1 MTIAAS
7 FTPKPAI
14 LSFAITHE
22 LLTMRL
28 FLDSLANNNFRMKQA
43 KIKVTQKARVRKKSE
58 QPKDTLKK
66 APFIMND
73 NGLNMRIKIKRK
85 SR

>member
-1 MTIAAS
+1 MAK
-7 FTPKPAI
+7 PKK
-14 LSFAITHE
+14 
-22 LLTMRL
+22 RKY
-28 FLDSLANNNFRMKQA
+28 NKRKG
-43 KIKVTQKARVRKKSE
+43 KIKIRKSVRLVHKNDATRVANVGG
-58 QPKDTLKK
+58 DTIPK

>member
-1 MTIAAS
+1 
-7 FTPKPAI
+7 
-14 LSFAITHE
+14 
-22 LLTMRL
+22 
-28 FLDSLANNNFRMKQA
+28 MKQA
-43 KIKVTQKARVRKKSE
+43 KIKVTQKARVRMKSE

>member
-1 MTIAAS
+1 MAQQ
-7 FTPKPAI
+7 PKK
-14 LSFAITHE
+14 
-22 LLTMRL
+22 RK
-28 FLDSLANNNFRMKQA
+28 R
-43 KIKVTQKARVRKKSE
+43 RVRRKVKLKKSVAIVR
-58 QPKDTLKK
+58 KDSVSNDTLRRDTLRK

>member
-1 MTIAAS
+1 
-7 FTPKPAI
+7 
-14 LSFAITHE
+14 
-22 LLTMRL
+22 
-28 FLDSLANNNFRMKQA
+28 MKQA
-43 KIKVTQKARVRKKSE
+43 KIKVTQKARVHKKSE

-73 NGLNMRIKIKRK
+73 NELNMRIKIKRK

>member
-1 MTIAAS
+1 MA
-7 FTPKPAI
+7 TPKKKRSKAKKKKGRI
-14 LSFAITHE
+14 VVSQ
-22 LLTMRL
+22 
-28 FLDSLANNNFRMKQA
+28 KA
-43 KIKVTQKARVRKKSE
+43 KIVKKGTQTAK
-58 QPKDTLKK
+58 KDTLKK

>member
-1 MTIAAS
+1 MGNKPTK
-7 FTPKPAI
+7 PKK
-14 LSFAITHE
+14 
-22 LLTMRL
+22 RK
-28 FLDSLANNNFRMKQA
+28 R
-43 KIKVTQKARVRKKSE
+43 KIRVRTGAKVVRKDSV
-58 QPKDTLKK
+58 QRDSARNDTLPK